1 MKNHKVLSAL
11 LLFTVT
17 LGLLGSTGCKK
28 DDKEPAAKQTT
39 YNLKVKDQLGISGTV
54 TFTETN
60 STTTTINIKLNNGSA
75 VNHPAHIHA
84 NSAVEGGS
92 IVLSLNPV
100 DASGN
105 STTVVTKLDDNT
117 PITYSQLLDFDG
129 YLNVHES
136 SANLG
141 TIIAQTDI
149 GGNEITSTQK
159 SYNLATAN
167 ASGVSGTALFEKR
180 KNGKTLLTLSLTG
193 TLSGNDYPANIRLG
207 SVSTVGTTPVRRS
220 LNPVEG
226 ASGKSYTNLRT
237 LNDGTPVSYDEWMMF
252 TGFVRVE
259 DPISSLPIA
268 EGNIGN

>member
-1 MKNHKVLSAL
+1 MKNNKALSAL

-28 DDKEPAAKQTT
+28 DDKEPTLKATT

-54 TFTETN
+54 TFTETS
-60 STTTTINIKLNNGSA
+60 STVTTVTIKLNNGSA
-75 VNHPAHIHA
+75 TNHPAHIHA
-84 NSAVEGGS
+84 NSAIEGGS
-92 IVLSLNPV
+92 IILSLNPV

-117 PITYSQLLDFDG
+117 AINYSQLLDLDG

-149 GGNEITSTQK
+149 GGNEITTTQK
-159 SYNLATAN
+159 SYTLATAN
-167 ASGVSGTALFEKR
+167 ASGVNGTALFEKR
-180 KNGKTLLTLSLTG
+180 KNGKALVTVSLTG
-193 TLSGNDYPANIRLG
+193 TLANNNYPANIRLG

-220 LNPVEG
+220 LNDVDG
-226 ASGKSYTNLRT
+226 ASGKSYTNVRT
-237 LNDGTPVSYDEWMMF
+237 LNDGTPVSYDEWLVF
-252 TGFVRVE
+252 TGFIRVE
-259 DPISSLPIA
+259 DPVTSLPIA